1 MSPHAAN
8 VAGLYQRHAHAW
20 ASARSVDGRERWW
33 IDRFVDMLSAPAT
46 VLDLGCGSGVPLARA
61 LAVAG
66 LTVTGVDS
74 SPTMIELF
82 NENVPRGRG
91 RVADMRTLA
100 LDERFAGIIA
110 WDSFFH
116 LTPDDQR
123 GTFEVFRRHSQAGTA
138 LLFTTGPAAGESL
151 GTLEGEPLY
160 HASLSPDEYTT
171 LLDRHGFDVTDHI
184 EADPDCAGH
193 TVWLAR
199 RR

>member
-1 MSPHAAN
+1 
-8 VAGLYQRHAHAW
+8 
-20 ASARSVDGRERWW
+20 
-33 IDRFVDMLSAPAT
+33 MLSGRAS
-46 VLDLGCGSGVPLARA
+46 VLDLGCGSGIPLARD
-61 LAVAG
+61 LAAAG
-66 LTVTGVDS
+66 LMVTGVDS
-74 SPTMIELF
+74 SSALIDLF
-82 NENVPRGRG
+82 RENVPEGRG

-100 LDERFAGIIA
+100 LEERFAGIIA

-123 GTFEVFRRHSQAGTA
+123 ATFDVFQRHARAGTA

-151 GTLEGEPLY
+151 GSLEGEPLY
-160 HASLSPDEYTT
+160 HASLDPDEYTT

-199 RR
+199 HR